1 MGAQL
6 PTLSPQAQP
15 AAGDLVLEVVKEARR
30 REESADFAAQVQFEA
45 AKFWGWSS
53 TSLSLVAA
61 AAAFGSGAS
70 ILQSPPGSG
79 VAGLLAFIAGTASVA
94 DLVLHGSDRRDAC
107 TRAGQAWRCVRDQAR
122 VLANIGPLED
132 GFADAWPGRLA
143 NLTAAYNAAED
154 RAPLVGWAGWAVRRA
169 RRNLEKGLTQHAVD
183 RK

>member
-1 MGAQL
+1 MMAQL
-6 PTLSPQAQP
+6 PTPSPQTQP
-15 AAGDLVLEVVKEARR
+15 AAEDLVLEVVKEARR

-53 TSLSLVAA
+53 TSLSLIAA

-70 ILQSPPGSG
+70 ILQTPSWAG
-79 VAGLLAFIAGTASVA
+79 VAGLLAFIAGSASVA

-122 VLANIGPLED
+122 VLANIGSLEE
-132 GFADAWPGRLA
+132 GFPEAWPGRLA
-143 NLTAAYNAAED
+143 DLTAAYDAAED

-169 RRNLEKGLTQHAVD
+169 RRNLAKGLTAYAVD